1 MSASFIRIYL
11 FAYVCVYIYHVCNGS
26 VHITVQKSLQ
36 DLFDSEEDDE
46 NGGGYKPFE
55 SSRERRARRKAE
67 KQSKEP

>member
-1 MSASFIRIYL
+1 M
-11 FAYVCVYIYHVCNGS
+11 YHVCNGS